1 MLDVVVVVVLISGLM
16 FSATLKF
23 NYTLFMI
30 FSAVAVIS
38 VFKYRLFVFIWRKH
52 VIYPLIFT
60 SLFLLLIKPFYG
72 GVWGRGGSVGPHGDR
87 VVAAFAL
94 QQQDHPVQLIL
105 NNQPILSE
113 SDIIFLW
120 MIKTL

>member
-38 VFKYRLFVFIWRKH
+38 VFKYRLFVFIWRKQ

-72 GVWGRGGSVGPHGDR
+72 GVGAGASGDR

-105 NNQPILSE
+105 INQPIISE

-120 MIKTL
+120 IIKTL